1 MSEDGIAANIRYLK
15 SIGIAAERSMFDT
28 TLLEQV

>member
-1 MSEDGIAANIRYLK
+1 MSEEGIAANIRYLK
-15 SIGIAAERSMFDT
+15 SIGIAADRSMFDT